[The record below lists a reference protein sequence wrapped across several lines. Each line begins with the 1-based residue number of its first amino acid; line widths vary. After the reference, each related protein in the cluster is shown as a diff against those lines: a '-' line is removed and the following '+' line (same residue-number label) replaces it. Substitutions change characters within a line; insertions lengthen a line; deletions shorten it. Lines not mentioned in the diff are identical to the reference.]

1 MDRVDVVRM
10 SVTALL
16 TLLGS
21 PLLWA
26 TFVALTYISMTRIKR
41 ERAMFRSRRRPPKSE
56 WQHFIWPSLL
66 LAVVSSVAMILL
78 ETTITLE
85 WAISFTVLYTLV
97 VLTMHPRFFN
107 PIFPLFILFAVVML
121 RDVVPYGEWS
131 DWVSQ
136 MARVDWTVYALVFG
150 MVTLAEAILLRW
162 DGPKETSPTLILSK
176 RGQFIGGHVVKRV
189 WFFPLVIFLP
199 PSFGFDFPMFPI
211 ILPIPIGVSLLST
224 GALPGTLLGRLS
236 NFRGVLALI
245 ALGLYGA
252 SFALQIP
259 YVDYVLFALFI
270 LYELALQWIKR
281 ENRGTTPVFINGNR
295 GAVIIDT
302 LPNSP
307 GEAMQLIPG
316 ESIYKV
322 NGTVITGGHSFY
334 EALQQH
340 KPYIKLEV
348 LNLNGDI
355 RFVQRAMYETDPHE
369 LGILF
374 VSEPTSPRVRL
385 RKL

>member
-1 MDRVDVVRM
+1 M

-21 PLLWA
+21 PLFWVTL
-26 TFVALTYISMTRIKR
+26 VALTYISLTRVKR
-41 ERAMFRSRRRPPKSE
+41 ERAMFRSRRRSPKSE
-56 WQHFIWPSLL
+56 WKHFIWPSLL
-66 LAVVSSVAMILL
+66 LAVLSSIATILL
-78 ETTITLE
+78 ETTITFE
-85 WAISFTVLYTLV
+85 WAVSFTVLYTLV

-107 PIFPLFILFAVVML
+107 PVLPLLVLLGVVLL
-121 RDVVPYGEWS
+121 RDVVAYGALR
-131 DWVSQ
+131 DWVEAL
-136 MARVDWTVYALVFG
+136 ARVDWTVYALTFG
-150 MVTLAEAILLRW
+150 LVTLAESILLRW
-162 DGPKETSPTLILSK
+162 NGSKETSPTLILSK
-176 RGQFIGGHVVKRV
+176 RGQFIGGHVVKRI
-189 WFFPLVIFLP
+189 WFFPLVVFMP
-199 PSFGFDFPMFPI
+199 PMFGLDWPMMPI

-224 GALPGTLLGRLS
+224 GALPGTLLARLS
-236 NFRGVLALI
+236 NYRAVLALI
-245 ALGLYGA
+245 ALGLFGLSYA
-252 SFALQIP
+252 FEIP
-259 YVDYVLFALFI
+259 YVDYVLLALFV
-270 LYELALQWIKR
+270 LYELGLQWIKR

-295 GAVIIDT
+295 GAVIVDT

-374 VSEPTSPRVRL
+374 VGEPTSPRVRL

>member
-1 MDRVDVVRM
+1 M
-10 SVTALL
+10 SFTALL
-16 TLLGS
+16 TLIGS

-26 TFVALTYISMTRIKR
+26 TLVALAYISTTRIKR
-41 ERAMFRSRRRPPKSE
+41 ERGMFRSRRRSPKSD
-56 WQHFIWPSLL
+56 WRHFLWPSLL
-66 LAVVSSVAMILL
+66 LAVIGSAALILL
-78 ETTITLE
+78 ETTVNWE
-85 WAISFTVLYTLV
+85 WVVTFSVLYALI
-97 VLTMHPRFFN
+97 VLTMHPRFSS
-107 PIFPLFILFAVVML
+107 PAFPFLIMLTAVAL
-121 RDVVPYGEWS
+121 RDVIEYGGLTGWMDRLAE
-131 DWVSQ
+131 
-136 MARVDWTVYALVFG
+136 VDWPVYALVFG
-150 MVTLAEAILLRW
+150 VVTLAEAILLRW
-162 DGPKETSPTLILSK
+162 NGPVETSPTLILSK
-176 RGQFIGGHVVKRV
+176 RGQFIGGHVVKRL
-189 WFFPLVIFLP
+189 WFFPLVVFLP
-199 PSFGFDFPMFPI
+199 PSFGLDGPVPI

-236 NFRGVLALI
+236 LYRGLLALI
-245 ALGLYGA
+245 AIGLFGASYAIDVPYAAYILLGL
-252 SFALQIP
+252 F
-259 YVDYVLFALFI
+259 V
-270 LYELALQWIKR
+270 LYELALQLIKR

-302 LPNSP
+302 LPGSP

-322 NGTVITGGHSFY
+322 NGTVITGGSSFY
-334 EALQQH
+334 EALQSH

-374 VSEPTSPRVRL
+374 VAEPASPRLRL